1 MSLISK
7 TTRRVPANAWP
18 FPDHDSER
26 VACNCLIL
34 RLRLSDDITAQES
47 TIAFVDLCVRGMTT
61 VRPQPSISRRNPT
74 SNECCN

>member
-47 TIAFVDLCVRGMTT
+47 TT
-61 VRPQPSISRRNPT
+61 VLYDSIRRSMRSRNDYGAT
-74 SNECCN
+74 AAVHQST